1 MIYCNYRKGKQTQYK
16 IKEWFIMI
24 ITRENV
30 FDYVSKTVN
39 EFTGAE
45 TFTSTDGRFQ
55 IIASKAIGY
64 HGPHDLMTL
73 WKKDGSI
80 GRELNTYICVGTY
93 YTDENNRCTSIYNAT
108 VKRNTRTHR
117 DFINFD
123 YIKEWTEENII
134 DIVIACLNMRE
145 EGIEAIFTDEN

>member
-1 MIYCNYRKGKQTQYK
+1 
-16 IKEWFIMI
+16 MI

-30 FDYVSKTVN
+30 FDYVTKTVN

-45 TFTSTDGRFQ
+45 KFITNDGRFQ
-55 IIASKAIGY
+55 IIANKCIGY
-64 HGPHDLMTL
+64 HGPNDLMTL
-73 WKKDGSI
+73 WKRNRLIKK
-80 GRELNTYICVGTY
+80 ELNTYIHIQTY
-93 YTDENNRCTSIYNAT
+93 YTDENNRCESIYNAT
-108 VKRNTRTHR
+108 VKRDPRTHI

-145 EGIEAIFTDEN
+145 NGIEAIFTDED

>member
-1 MIYCNYRKGKQTQYK
+1 
-16 IKEWFIMI
+16 MI

-30 FDYVSKTVN
+30 FDYVTKTVN

-55 IIASKAIGY
+55 IIARKAIGY

-73 WKKDGSI
+73 WKNDGSI
-80 GRELNTYICVGTY
+80 EKELNTYICVETY

-108 VKRNTRTHR
+108 VKRDPRTHTSL
-117 DFINFD
+117 INFD

-145 EGIEAIFTDEN
+145 NNIEAILTDED

>member
-1 MIYCNYRKGKQTQYK
+1 
-16 IKEWFIMI
+16 MI

-39 EFTGAE
+39 EFTEAE

-64 HGPHDLMTL
+64 QGPNCLVTIWEKHGH
-73 WKKDGSI
+73 I
-80 GRELNTYICVGTY
+80 EEELKTYICVETY
-93 YTDENNRCTSIYNAT
+93 YTDENNRCKSIYNAT
-108 VKRNTRTHR
+108 VKRNPRTHR

-145 EGIEAIFTDEN
+145 DEIEAIFTDEN

>member
-1 MIYCNYRKGKQTQYK
+1 
-16 IKEWFIMI
+16 MI

-55 IIASKAIGY
+55 IIASKVIGY
-64 HGPHDLMTL
+64 HGPNCLVTI
-73 WKKDGSI
+73 WKKHGHI
-80 GRELNTYICVGTY
+80 EEELKTYICVETY

-108 VKRNTRTHR
+108 VKRDPKTHR

-123 YIKEWTEENII
+123 CLKEWTEENVI
-134 DIVIACLNMRE
+134 DIVIACLNMRK
-145 EGIEAIFTDEN
+145 EGIESIYTDED

>member
-1 MIYCNYRKGKQTQYK
+1 
-16 IKEWFIMI
+16 MI
-24 ITRENV
+24 ITRKNV
-30 FDYVSKTVN
+30 FEYVTKTVN

-45 TFTSTDGRFQ
+45 TFTSTDGRLK

-64 HGPHDLMTL
+64 HGPNCLVAI
-73 WKKDGSI
+73 WKKHGYI
-80 GRELNTYICVGTY
+80 EEELKTYICVETY
-93 YTDENNRCTSIYNAT
+93 YTDENNRCKSIYNAT
-108 VKRNTRTHR
+108 VKRNPRTHR

>member
-1 MIYCNYRKGKQTQYK
+1 
-16 IKEWFIMI
+16 MI

-45 TFTSTDGRFQ
+45 TFTSTDGKFQ
-55 IIASKAIGY
+55 IIARKAIEY
-64 HGPHDLMTL
+64 HGPNCLVTI
-73 WKKDGSI
+73 WKKHVHI
-80 GRELNTYICVGTY
+80 EEELKTYTCVETYYTDELKTYICVETY
-93 YTDENNRCTSIYNAT
+93 YTDENNRCKSIYNAT

-123 YIKEWTEENII
+123 CIKEWSVENSI
-134 DIVIACLNMRE
+134 DIVIAFLNIRE
-145 EGIEAIFTDEN
+145 NNIEAILTDED